1 MPNSGPSKDELR
13 DYWTNNRQYF
23 DELAKYYL
31 EADREYYDKFI
42 APFYSNPFGSAPRS
56 QTGNGSGVRILVLL
70 VAVIGVLA
78 AGAVAFFVMM
88 PGGPDSGDDKQV
100 IAPRVIADTV
110 KKTETEI
117 KVSAD
122 TTAKIVKTNS
132 PYYDKAQKYYHAKD
146 YDAAEKYYNLIDKND
161 VNYMNAQKRLFE
173 IKMIRDGDKS
183 DEVQPVEPKNR
194 NRKQPIERIR

>member
-56 QTGNGSGVRILVLL
+56 QSGTGSGARILIILM
-70 VAVIGVLA
+70 AAIGVLA
-78 AGAVAFFVMM
+78 AGAVAFFVMT
-88 PGGPDSGDDKQV
+88 PNGQDSGEDKQV
-100 IAPRVIADTV
+100 ISPRVIVDTV
-110 KKTETEI
+110 KKTENPI
-117 KVSAD
+117 IIAAD
-122 TTAKIVKTNS
+122 TTAKIVKTKS

-146 YDAAEKYYNLIDKND
+146 YDAAEQYFKLIDKND

-183 DEVQPVEPKNR
+183 DEDQPVEPKNR
-194 NRKQPIERIR
+194 NRKQPLERIH